1 MAHLELSGPGGVER
15 VVLRGGRM
23 TIGRDPSNDIA
34 LTEDLTASRRH
45 AALEELPAGWWVADV
60 GSLNGTWVNG
70 EMVEGERPLFPG
82 DEILVGE
89 TRLVY
94 QDELR

>member
-15 VVLRGGRM
+15 VALRGGRM
-23 TIGRDPSNDIA
+23 TIGRDRSNDIA
-34 LTEDLTASRRH
+34 LTDDLTASRRH
-45 AALEELPAGWWVADV
+45 AVLEELPAGWWVADV

-70 EMVEGERPLFPG
+70 EVVEGERPLFSG

-89 TRLVY
+89 TRLLY
-94 QDELR
+94 QDEPR

>member
-1 MAHLELSGPGGVER
+1 VAHLEVSGPGGVGR
-15 VVLRGGRM
+15 VELRAGRM
-23 TIGRDPSNDIA
+23 TIGRDPSNDIVLA
-34 LTEDLTASRRH
+34 EDRTASRRH
-45 AALEELPAGWWVADV
+45 AVFEELPAGWWVADV

-70 EMVEGERPLFPG
+70 EPVEDERPLFPG

-94 QDELR
+94 HDRPR

>member
-1 MAHLELSGPGGVER
+1 M
-15 VVLRGGRM
+15 LRGGRM
-23 TIGRDPSNDIA
+23 TIGRDPSNDIV
-34 LTEDLTASRRH
+34 LDDPTASRRH
-45 AALEELPAGWWVADV
+45 AVLEELPAGWWVSDV

-70 EMVEGERPLFPG
+70 QLVEGERPLFPD

-94 QDELR
+94 RDQPR

>member
-1 MAHLELSGPGGVER
+1 MAHLDVHGPGGVER

-34 LTEDLTASRRH
+34 LTDDPTASRRH
-45 AALEELPAGWWVADV
+45 AVFEELPAGWWVSDV

-70 EMVEGERPLFPG
+70 ERVEGERPLFPD

-94 QDELR
+94 RDQPR